1 MLLLDAIAEQRIA
14 EAIERGEFDNL
25 PGAGRPL
32 DLEDDALI
40 AEELRVAYRIL
51 RNASCVPQ
59 EIETRREIRN
69 LGCLLAVV
77 DGAERA
83 SVCQRLEALQW
94 ALSAARGREVDLR
107 AEEFYFECMIG
118 RMQGGDR

>member
-32 DLEDDALI
+32 DMEDDALI

-51 RNASCVPQ
+51 RNAGCVPQ
-59 EIETRREIRN
+59 EIETRREIQN
-69 LGCLLAVV
+69 LGRLLAMV
-77 DGAERA
+77 DDAERA
-83 SVCQRLEALQW
+83 SVRRRLEALRW

-107 AEEFYFECMIG
+107 AEEVYFEGIMSH
-118 RMQGGDR
+118 MQGGGR

>member
-32 DLEDDALI
+32 DMEDDALI

-51 RNASCVPQ
+51 RNAGCVPQ

-69 LGCLLAVV
+69 LGRLLAVV
-77 DGAERA
+77 DDAERA
-83 SVCQRLEALQW
+83 SVCRRLEALRW
-94 ALSAARGREVDLR
+94 ALSAARGREMDLR
-107 AEEFYFECMIG
+107 AEEVYFERIMSH
-118 RMQGGDR
+118 MQGGDR